1 MISTVFVMALAA
13 MQPVASDTTR
23 AARQAFTACL
33 RAYVEQ
39 STTARMPAADFA
51 AAYPQQCTQQEA
63 AFRAAVIQRE
73 TSTRATRANAEQA
86 ARDEVDEARTNF
98 RERYEMAMAPE

>member
-1 MISTVFVMALAA
+1 MISPVFVMALAA

-33 RAYVEQ
+33 RTYVEQ
-39 STTARMPAADFA
+39 SATARMSASDFA
-51 AAYPQQCTQQEA
+51 AAYPQQCAQQEA
-63 AFRAAVIQRE
+63 SFRAAVIQRE

-86 ARDEVDEARTNF
+86 AAAEVEEARNNF
-98 RERYEMAMAPE
+98 RERFEMAMAPE